1 MESKEKGMKV
11 LSLSCRV
18 SDEAWNTIHILAS
31 NLRKNPADL
40 VAQLIEAY
48 VKKQDKTKGTKIADD
63 IELPLE
69 ELFREGG
76 FENGKL
82 EGAKAGGKN
91 PNLSFGKIE
100 KRTNQK
106 TSHAIKTY
114 LSFTE

>member
-69 ELFREGG
+69 ELFREGAQIRRQATRLKPI
-76 FENGKL
+76 FPLQNKSIL
-82 EGAKAGGKN
+82 
-91 PNLSFGKIE
+91 KI
-100 KRTNQK
+100 
-106 TSHAIKTY
+106 
-114 LSFTE
+114 L